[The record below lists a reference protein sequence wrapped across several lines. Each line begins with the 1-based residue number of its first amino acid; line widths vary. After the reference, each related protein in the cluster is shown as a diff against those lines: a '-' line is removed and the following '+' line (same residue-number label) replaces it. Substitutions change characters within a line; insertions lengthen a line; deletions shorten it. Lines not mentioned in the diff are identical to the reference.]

1 MKMDQD
7 ALTERISAVLTDSFD
22 PDAEAAAARQ
32 AEARKAWDD
41 GKQLTEGAYY
51 LHRNGA
57 WTRRIL
63 RLTGNDIWIDK
74 YGMSFCKRVAFLRSV
89 ARPL

>member
-1 MKMDQD
+1 MNDLGDTLESILTPQYIHSVVLD
-7 ALTERISAVLTDSFD
+7 AFD
-22 PDAEAAAARQ
+22 PDAEAIALRQ

-63 RLTGNDIWIDK
+63 KLNGGNDIHWIDK
-74 YGMSFCKRVAFLRSV
+74 YGMSFCSV
-89 ARPL
+89 SHS